1 MRIMLLAA
9 AMAALPLPALAE
21 MTVQTFQT
29 ECGTIDEVGDM
40 IVAAGQRPLL
50 MSTSGRANARMTV
63 WVNQGTGTYTVTVV
77 DRTTLEAC
85 VIDAGAEFEPF
96 VEPDLPAQ
104 PEVEQ

>member
-1 MRIMLLAA
+1 MIRPLILAA

-21 MTVQTFQT
+21 MTVETFQT
-29 ECGTIDEVGDM
+29 ECGSISEVGDM

-63 WVNQGTGTYTVTVV
+63 WVNQDTVTYTVTVV

-85 VIDAGAEFEPF
+85 IIDAGSEFEPF
-96 VEPDLPAQ
+96 VA